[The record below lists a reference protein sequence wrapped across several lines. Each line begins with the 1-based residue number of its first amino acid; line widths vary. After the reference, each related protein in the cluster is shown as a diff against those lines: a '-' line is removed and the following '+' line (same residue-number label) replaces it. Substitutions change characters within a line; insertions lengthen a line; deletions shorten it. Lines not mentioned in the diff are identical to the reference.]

1 MEKEQKKISTNGMAV
16 LTSTS
21 KQTKNLGNKKTS
33 NKIQTIKYEVFFF
46 LLHKFSFLFDSYKDH
61 VQQNS
66 RLDLYTVVKTSIL

>member
-33 NKIQTIKYEVFFF
+33 NKIQTIKYEVFVF
-46 LLHKFSFLFDSYKDH
+46 
-61 VQQNS
+61 
-66 RLDLYTVVKTSIL
+66 

>member
-33 NKIQTIKYEVFFF
+33 NKIQTIKYEVFVFY
-46 LLHKFSFLFDSYKDH
+46 SYKDH

-66 RLDLYTVVKTSIL
+66 RLNLYTVVKTSIL